1 MPHGLDTRHRTT
13 ARVGAIR
20 SPYPGV
26 DTLAP
31 SGAAAIRTAGADASE
46 GRLAP
51 VVHLGDRAAR
61 PARDGA
67 TRESYASRID
77 AQNRVNLGK
86 ALSALGWTPDTFL
99 VAARENGHIVVR
111 AAADSPLLTPV
122 PVDAQ
127 RRLTLPPAILG
138 GLDVRPG
145 DQVLAGVVVDTAEL
159 HLFAVADALQLLTG
173 ALPAAARVEVEP
185 QPAPMSRAPGG
196 SRIRSRWR
204 AVDRDVQRPADGG

>member
-1 MPHGLDTRHRTT
+1 MPHGLDTRHRTA
-13 ARVGAIR
+13 ARVAGIKA
-20 SPYPGV
+20 PYPGV

-31 SGAAAIRTAGADASE
+31 SGPAAGRAAEVDASE

-51 VVHLGDRAAR
+51 VVHLADRAAR

-67 TRESYASRID
+67 TREPQAARID
-77 AQNRVNLGK
+77 AQNRINLGK

-127 RRLTLPPAILG
+127 RRLTLPPAVLG
-138 GLDVRPG
+138 ALDVRPG

-159 HLFAVADALQLLTG
+159 HLFAAADALQQLIG
-173 ALPAAARVEVEP
+173 ALPGSGPPEAAAE
-185 QPAPMSRAPGG
+185 PAPARPAAGG
-196 SRIRSRWR
+196 SRIRGRWQ
-204 AVDRDVQRPADGG
+204 AVDRGTQRPADSC